1 MINVIITDS
10 LSKVNEKSTLKF
22 SIFKKVNNLKCNPSD
37 GMAACLKSLKTPNA
51 ITKEAKTV
59 NVPSQPTIDFGKFLP
74 NIPFIRNPARG
85 SPNIKPI
92 LFINLLN
99 YLRNSH
105 RFYAYCDKP
114 LPKSPIQQQL
124 QLQQLP

>member
-1 MINVIITDS
+1 MINVIIIES

-22 SIFKKVNNLKCNPSD
+22 SIFKNVNNFKCNPSD
-37 GMAACLKSLKTPNA
+37 GMAACLKSLKTPKA

-74 NIPFIRNPARG
+74 NIPFIRNPTNG
-85 SPNIKPI
+85 SPNIKAI

-105 RFYAYCDKP
+105 RFFACCDKP
-114 LPKSPIQQQL
+114 LPKLPILQQL
-124 QLQQLP
+124 LLQQLP